1 MVRTQVMLSKTQHDN
16 VRSLAH
22 IHRISFAEAVRRLL
36 DRGLQEGLG
45 TGPGKSG
52 AAGLLEL
59 AGAASGGPHDLA
71 AEHDRY
77 LDEDFNSS

>member
-1 MVRTQVMLSKTQHDN
+1 MVRTQVMLSEAQHEN
-16 VRSLAH
+16 VRRLAH

-36 DRGLQEGLG
+36 DLGLEEGLG

-59 AGAASGGPHDLA
+59 AGAVSGGPKDLA

-77 LDEDFNSS
+77 LDEDFDPS